1 MQYYAISSHQFSDK
15 MRHLLKMPGW
25 FSIWMERKKTVL
37 FITHSISEAVFLGER
52 VLVMSWMAGRRETKA
67 LKPHRRHHRK
77 DGRSGRAVT

>member
-1 MQYYAISSHQFSDK
+1 
-15 MRHLLKMPGW
+15 
-25 FSIWMERKKTVL
+25 MERKKTVL

-77 DGRSGRAVT
+77 DGRECPGRNVSERKDSLDR